1 MAFVDEIKLHLKA
14 GKGGDGVVR
23 WLQEKGKPL
32 MGPAGGDGGNG
43 GDIYVLAKRE
53 MHGLARYAHK
63 KAYEAPAGDNGAKNS
78 LHGKGGDDLVLDFP
92 IGTIITNESTG
103 EKFSL
108 MKEGERIML
117 LKGGR
122 GGLGNE
128 RFKSS
133 TNRSPKEFTT
143 GKEGEE
149 ADFSI
154 ELQLFADLGLAGLP
168 NAGKTSLL
176 NALTRAHG
184 KVADYA
190 FTTLEPSL
198 GDMHGFIVADIPG
211 LIEGASEGKGLGHK
225 FLRHIK
231 RTSMIAHIIS
241 LENKNIKDAYKA
253 VRAEL
258 DAFDHDLAKKREVVV
273 LTKTDILPDGA
284 LKKIVGDVKKLNKE
298 VYAVSLYDDKSI
310 KELEDNLVKL
320 LRKAT
325 AENAKED

>member
-23 WLQEKGKPL
+23 WLHEKGKPL

-43 GDIYVLAKRE
+43 GDVYVKAFRE
-53 MHGLARYAHK
+53 MHGLARYARK
-63 KAYEAPAGDNGAKNS
+63 KSYEAENGDNGAKNS
-78 LHGKGGDDLVLDFP
+78 LHGKGGDDLILDFP
-92 IGTIITNESTG
+92 IGTIIINQSTG

-108 MKEGERIML
+108 TKEAEKIML

-133 TNRSPKEFTT
+133 TNRSPKEFTL

-149 ADFSI
+149 ADFLI
-154 ELQLFADLGLAGLP
+154 ELQLFADLGFAGLP

-176 NALTRAHG
+176 NVLTRAEG

-190 FTTLEPSL
+190 FTTLEPNL
-198 GDMHGFIVADIPG
+198 GDMHGFIIADIPG

-231 RTSMIAHIIS
+231 RTSVIAHVIS
-241 LENKNIKDAYKA
+241 LENKNLNDAYKTI
-253 VRAEL
+253 RAEL
-258 DAFDHDLAKKREVVV
+258 EAFDKDLAKKKEIII

-284 LKKIVGDVKKLNKE
+284 LSKIVTSVKKLNKD
-298 VYAVSLYDDKSI
+298 VYTVSLYDDKSI
-310 KELEDNLVKL
+310 KDLEDNLVKL

-325 AENAKED
+325 AEN

>member
-23 WLQEKGKPL
+23 WLHEKGKPL

-43 GDIYVLAKRE
+43 GDVFALAKRQ

-63 KAYEAPAGDNGAKNS
+63 KIYEAEKGDNGAKNS
-78 LHGKGGDDLVLDFP
+78 LHGKGGDDLILEFP
-92 IGTIITNESTG
+92 IGTIIINQATG

-108 MKEGERIML
+108 TKEDEKIML

-133 TNRSPKEFTT
+133 INRSPKEFTL

-149 ADFSI
+149 ADFAI

-176 NALTRAHG
+176 NILTRSQG

-190 FTTLEPSL
+190 FTTLEPNL

-231 RTSMIAHIIS
+231 RTSIIAHIIS
-241 LENKNIKDAYKA
+241 LENKNLKDAYQA

-258 DAFDHDLAKKREVVV
+258 EAFDSDLAKKKEVVI
-273 LTKTDILPDGA
+273 LTKTDVLPDGE
-284 LKKIVGDVKKLNKE
+284 LSKIITAVKKLNKE

-310 KELEDNLVKL
+310 KEIEDNLVKL

-325 AENAKED
+325 AEKAKKD

>member
-23 WLQEKGKPL
+23 WLHEKGKPL

-43 GDIYVLAKRE
+43 GDVYVRALRE
-53 MHGLARYAHK
+53 MHGLARYTRK
-63 KAYEAPAGDNGAKNS
+63 KLYEAENGGNGAKNS
-78 LHGKGGDDLVLDFP
+78 LHGKGGDDLILDFP
-92 IGTIITNESTG
+92 IGTIIINQSTG

-108 MKEGERIML
+108 TKEGEKIML

-133 TNRSPKEFTT
+133 TNRSPKEFTL

-149 ADFSI
+149 ADFLI
-154 ELQLFADLGLAGLP
+154 ELQLFADLGFAGLP

-176 NALTRAHG
+176 NVLTRAEG

-190 FTTLEPSL
+190 FTTLEPNL
-198 GDMHGFIVADIPG
+198 GDMHGFIIADIPG

-231 RTSMIAHIIS
+231 RTSVIAHVIS
-241 LENKNIKDAYKA
+241 LENKNLNDAYKTI
-253 VRAEL
+253 RAEL
-258 DAFDHDLAKKREVVV
+258 EAFDKDLAKKKELII
-273 LTKTDILPDGA
+273 LTKTDMIPDGA
-284 LKKIVGDVKKLNKE
+284 LSKIITSVKKLNKD

-310 KELEDNLVKL
+310 KDLEDSLVKL

-325 AENAKED
+325 TENS

>member
-23 WLQEKGKPL
+23 WLHEKGKPL

-43 GDIYVLAKRE
+43 GDVYVKAFRE
-53 MHGLARYAHK
+53 MHGLARYARK
-63 KAYEAPAGDNGAKNS
+63 KSYEAENGDNGAKNS
-78 LHGKGGDDLVLDFP
+78 LHGKGGDDLILDFP
-92 IGTIITNESTG
+92 IGTIIINQSTG

-108 MKEGERIML
+108 TKEAEKIML

-133 TNRSPKEFTT
+133 TNRSPKEFTL

-154 ELQLFADLGLAGLP
+154 ELQLFADLGFAGLP

-176 NALTRAHG
+176 NVLTRAEG

-190 FTTLEPSL
+190 FTTLEPNL
-198 GDMHGFIVADIPG
+198 GDMHGFIIADIPG

-231 RTSMIAHIIS
+231 RTSVIAHVIS
-241 LENKNIKDAYKA
+241 LENKNLNDAYKTI
-253 VRAEL
+253 RAEL
-258 DAFDHDLAKKREVVV
+258 EAFDKDLAKKKEIII

-284 LKKIVGDVKKLNKE
+284 LSKIVTSVKKLNKE
-298 VYAVSLYDDKSI
+298 VYTVSLYDDKSI
-310 KELEDNLVKL
+310 KDLEDNLVKL

-325 AENAKED
+325 TENQEN

>member
-1 MAFVDEIKLHLKA
+1 MAFVDEIRLHLKA

-23 WLQEKGKPL
+23 WLHEKGKPL

-43 GDIYVLAKRE
+43 GDVYVKAFRE
-53 MHGLARYAHK
+53 MHGLARYARK
-63 KAYEAPAGDNGAKNS
+63 KSYEAENGDNGAKNS
-78 LHGKGGDDLVLDFP
+78 LHGKGGDDLILDFP
-92 IGTIITNESTG
+92 IGTIIINQSTG

-108 MKEGERIML
+108 TKEAEKIML

-133 TNRSPKEFTT
+133 TNRSPKEFTL

-154 ELQLFADLGLAGLP
+154 ELQLFADLGFAGLP

-176 NALTRAHG
+176 NVLTRAEG

-190 FTTLEPSL
+190 FTTLEPNL
-198 GDMHGFIVADIPG
+198 GDMHGFIIADIPG

-225 FLRHIK
+225 FLRHIS
-231 RTSMIAHIIS
+231 RARILLHCVS
-241 LENKNIKDAYKA
+241 LEAPDPVVSYDAIRK
-253 VRAEL
+253 EL
-258 DAFDHDLAKKREVVV
+258 EAYDPSLVEKFEVIV
-273 LTKTDILPDGA
+273 LTKSDVVSSERLSEIKSAFEQLGREVLTVSILDDGQ
-284 LKKIVGDVKKLNKE
+284 LKVFQDRLIE
-298 VYAVSLYDDKSI
+298 I
-310 KELEDNLVKL
+310 
-320 LRKAT
+320 LRR
-325 AENAKED
+325 

>member
-23 WLQEKGKPL
+23 WLHEKGKPL

-43 GDIYVLAKRE
+43 GDVYVKAFRE
-53 MHGLARYAHK
+53 MHGLARYARK
-63 KAYEAPAGDNGAKNS
+63 KSYEAENGDNGAKNS
-78 LHGKGGDDLVLDFP
+78 LHGKGGDDLILDFP
-92 IGTIITNESTG
+92 IGTIIINQSTG

-108 MKEGERIML
+108 TKEAEKIML

-133 TNRSPKEFTT
+133 TNRSPKEFTL

-149 ADFSI
+149 ADFLI
-154 ELQLFADLGLAGLP
+154 ELQLFADLGFAGLP

-176 NALTRAHG
+176 NVLTRAEG

-190 FTTLEPSL
+190 FTTLEPNL
-198 GDMHGFIVADIPG
+198 GDMHGFIIADIPG

-231 RTSMIAHIIS
+231 RTSVIAHVIS
-241 LENKNIKDAYKA
+241 LENKNLNDAYKTI
-253 VRAEL
+253 RAEL
-258 DAFDHDLAKKREVVV
+258 EAFDKDLAKKKEIII

-284 LKKIVGDVKKLNKE
+284 LSKIVTSVKKLNKD
-298 VYAVSLYDDKSI
+298 VYTVSLYDDKSI
-310 KELEDNLVKL
+310 KDLEDNLVKL

-325 AENAKED
+325 AENQEN

>member
-23 WLQEKGKPL
+23 WLHEKGKPL

-43 GDIYVLAKRE
+43 GDVYVKAFRE
-53 MHGLARYAHK
+53 MHGLARYARK
-63 KAYEAPAGDNGAKNS
+63 KSYEAENGDNGAKNS
-78 LHGKGGDDLVLDFP
+78 LHGKGGDDLILDFP
-92 IGTIITNESTG
+92 IGTIIINQSTG

-108 MKEGERIML
+108 TKEAEKIML

-133 TNRSPKEFTT
+133 TNRSPKEFTL

-154 ELQLFADLGLAGLP
+154 ELQLFADLGFAGLP

-176 NALTRAHG
+176 NVLTRAEG

-190 FTTLEPSL
+190 FTTLEPNL
-198 GDMHGFIVADIPG
+198 GDMHGFIIADIPG

-231 RTSMIAHIIS
+231 RTSVIAHVIS
-241 LENKNIKDAYKA
+241 LENKNLNDAYKTI
-253 VRAEL
+253 RAEL
-258 DAFDHDLAKKREVVV
+258 EAFDKDLAKKKEIIF

-284 LKKIVGDVKKLNKE
+284 LSKIVTSVKKLNKE
-298 VYAVSLYDDKSI
+298 VYTVSLYDDKSI
-310 KELEDNLVKL
+310 KDLEDNLVKL

-325 AENAKED
+325 TENQEN

>member
-23 WLQEKGKPL
+23 WLHEKGKPL

-43 GDIYVLAKRE
+43 GDVYVKAFRE
-53 MHGLARYAHK
+53 MHGLARYARK
-63 KAYEAPAGDNGAKNS
+63 KSYEAENGDNGAKNS
-78 LHGKGGDDLVLDFP
+78 LHGKGGDDLILDFP
-92 IGTIITNESTG
+92 IGTIIINQSTG

-108 MKEGERIML
+108 IKEGEKIML

-133 TNRSPKEFTT
+133 TNRSPKEFTL

-149 ADFSI
+149 ADFLI
-154 ELQLFADLGLAGLP
+154 ELQLFADLGFAGLP

-176 NALTRAHG
+176 NVLTRAEG

-190 FTTLEPSL
+190 FTTLEPNL
-198 GDMHGFIVADIPG
+198 GDMHGFIIADIPG

-231 RTSMIAHIIS
+231 RTSVIAHVIS
-241 LENKNIKDAYKA
+241 LENKNLNDAYKTI
-253 VRAEL
+253 RAEL
-258 DAFDHDLAKKREVVV
+258 EAFDKDLAKKKEIII

-284 LKKIVGDVKKLNKE
+284 LSKIVTSVKKLNKD
-298 VYAVSLYDDKSI
+298 VYTVSLYDDKSI
-310 KELEDNLVKL
+310 KDLEDNLVKL

-325 AENAKED
+325 AENKEN

>member
-23 WLQEKGKPL
+23 WLHEKGKPL

-43 GDIYVLAKRE
+43 GDVYVKAFRE
-53 MHGLARYAHK
+53 MHGLARYARK
-63 KAYEAPAGDNGAKNS
+63 KSYEAENGDNGAKNS
-78 LHGKGGDDLVLDFP
+78 LHGKGGDDLILDFP
-92 IGTIITNESTG
+92 IGTIIINQSTG

-108 MKEGERIML
+108 TKEAEKIML

-133 TNRSPKEFTT
+133 TNRSPKEFTL

-154 ELQLFADLGLAGLP
+154 ELQLFADLGFAGLP

-176 NALTRAHG
+176 NVLTRAEG

-190 FTTLEPSL
+190 FTTLEPNL
-198 GDMHGFIVADIPG
+198 GDMHGFIIADIPG

-231 RTSMIAHIIS
+231 RTSVVAHVIS
-241 LENKNIKDAYKA
+241 LENKNLNDAYKTI
-253 VRAEL
+253 RAEL
-258 DAFDHDLAKKREVVV
+258 EAFDKDLAKKKEIII

-284 LKKIVGDVKKLNKE
+284 LSKIVTSVKKLNKE
-298 VYAVSLYDDKSI
+298 VYTVSLYDDKAI
-310 KELEDNLVKL
+310 KDLEDNLVKL

-325 AENAKED
+325 AENL